1 MKFDQN
7 KDHLQIPQWAED
19 DRPREKLLLKGRSS
33 LSDAELLA
41 ILIGTGTKSLSAVD
55 LAKQILQQAGQNINN
70 LARLSVNDLTKIKG
84 IGKAKA
90 ISIVSALELGRR
102 RKESNHTHKPRITC
116 STDVVDLMRPDLLD
130 LSHEEFWIIIL
141 NRANFVIKKTQISRG
156 GISGTVADPKLIFK
170 SAIEESGSSIILVHN
185 HPSGNL
191 KPSQADINLT
201 KNLKEAGKFMEI
213 PVLDHIIVSDNCYFS
228 FADEGLI

>member
-1 MKFDQN
+1 MNFDQSR
-7 KDHLQIPQWAED
+7 DHLQIPQWAED

-41 ILIGTGTKSLSAVD
+41 ILIGTGTKSFSAVD
-55 LAKQILQQAGQNINN
+55 LAKQILQKVEHDINN

-102 RKESNHTHKPRITC
+102 RKETNHIPKPRITC
-116 STDVVDLMRPDLLD
+116 STDVVGVIKPDLLD
-130 LSHEEFWIIIL
+130 LNHEEFWIIVL
-141 NRANFVIKKTQISRG
+141 NRANYVLKKIQISRG

-170 SAIEESGSSIILVHN
+170 SAIEQNGSSIILIHN

-191 KPSQADINLT
+191 NPSQADINLT

-213 PVLDHIIVSDNCYFS
+213 PVLDHIIVSDNYYFS